1 MTDMDRPNNNR
12 SLDRWLPFI
21 VTFLFLGIWEWLAQS
36 EKISVIFFPPPTMIG
51 SVLWKLLVGGELI
64 RNALISLSRILLGTI
79 FGIFPGLLLG
89 LAMGWLPRLRSFS
102 DPFIAAI
109 HPIPKI
115 AIFPLILIIFGIG
128 ETSKIVAISIG
139 AFFPMLINSMAG
151 VLDMPSVY
159 FDVAEN
165 YGANRW
171 KTFTRV
177 ILPGSLP
184 MVLAGARIALNMA
197 LVITVAVELLIARE
211 GLGVMIW
218 YAWET
223 LRVSELYATLIII
236 AILGIA
242 INFVLGRLSWH
253 LIPWYTSK
261 STK

>member
-1 MTDMDRPNNNR
+1 MKDTDQSNGIKP
-12 SLDRWLPFI
+12 LDRWLPVV
-21 VTFLFLGIWEWLAQS
+21 VTVLFLGIWEWLARA
-36 EKISVIFFPPPTMIG
+36 ELISGIFFPPPTKIV
-51 SVLWKLLVGGELI
+51 SVLWELI
-64 RNALISLSRILLGTI
+64 ISGKLIPNALISLSRILLGMV
-79 FGIFPGLLLG
+79 FGMLPGLFLG
-89 LAMGWLPRLRSFS
+89 LAMGWSPRIRTIS

-128 ETSKIVAISIG
+128 EVSKIVAVSIG

-151 VLDMPSVY
+151 VIDLPPVY

-197 LVITVAVELLIARE
+197 LVITVAVELLISKE

-223 LRVSELYATLIII
+223 LRVSELYATLIVI

-242 INFVLGRLSWH
+242 INFILGRLSWS

-261 STK
+261 SNH